1 VRIFLAIVAASAT
14 IASAQTT
21 RLDVLFTAET
31 GFQPL
36 PCDCPEHPLG
46 GWGQRAALF
55 DSLRSAAPVPILT
68 VDAGGFLSGNLSRG
82 LVELTLAATAEM
94 RYDVIN
100 LGPVDLAALEK
111 IPDAEALSSLPF
123 VCGRPSCP
131 PAIPHHRVIRRSG
144 RSIGVV
150 GVAWFRGD
158 VISPL
163 EQVNRAVEAMP
174 EIDALVVL
182 CASGAAVARTIATE
196 RSDVDVVVAGEGL
209 RSATLIAQGSTC
221 IVGAGTRGR
230 YVGRLAFDWTRDCPA
245 EGGLSLIPVRA
256 SLAGPERVT
265 DLAVRAAVLHEG
277 SEDALLKQRFA
288 YRE

>member
-1 VRIFLAIVAASAT
+1 MRLFLAIVAASAT

-36 PCDCPEHPLG
+36 PCDCPERPLG
-46 GWGQRAALF
+46 GWGQRAALL
-55 DSLRSAAPVPILT
+55 DSLRSAAPVPVLT
-68 VDAGGFLSGNLSRG
+68 VDAGGLLSGG
-82 LVELTLAATAEM
+82 LGGGLAELTLAATAEM

-111 IPDAEALSSLPF
+111 IPGVEAMSSLPF
-123 VCGRPSCP
+123 VCGRPSRP
-131 PAIPHHRVIRRSG
+131 PEIPHYRVLMRSG

-150 GVAWFRGD
+150 GVAWFGAD
-158 VISPL
+158 EISPL
-163 EQVNRAVEAMP
+163 EQVARAVDAMP

-209 RSATLIAQGSTC
+209 RSSKPLAQGTTC

-256 SLAGPERVT
+256 ALVGPKRVT